1 MAELIQYANGVP
13 GIRFSIDKPVIR
25 IGRSEIHNDICVVD
39 AYVSKEHALLEARPH
54 DGLSGRCDFYLHDL
68 GSTNKTYVNKKPV
81 TCQRLKNNDMV
92 YLGRNMFRFV
102 CSEHEVMDFPETH
115 NTSSNTLELVTGG
128 NKRPLDSAADSGLR
142 SGFSRR
148 LRILG
153 AESLL
158 D

>member
-13 GIRFSIDKPVIR
+13 GIRFSIDKPVVR
-25 IGRSEIHNDICVVD
+25 IGRSEIYNDICIAD
-39 AYVSKEHALLEARPH
+39 AYVSKEHALIEARPSE
-54 DGLSGRCDFYLHDL
+54 GSLASCEFFLHDL
-68 GSTNKTYVNKKPV
+68 SSTNKTYVNKKKV
-81 TCQRLKNNDMV
+81 SNLCLKNNDMV

-102 CSEHEVMDFPETH
+102 CSKNETMIFPEVEADFPV
-115 NTSSNTLELVTGG
+115 SNQTLEMVS
-128 NKRPLDSAADSGLR
+128 NDSSQLR

-148 LRILG
+148 LQILG

>member
-13 GIRFSIDKPVIR
+13 GIRFTIDKPVIR
-25 IGRSEIHNDICVVD
+25 IGRSDVHNDICVMD
-39 AYVSKEHALLEARPH
+39 AYVSKEHALIEVKPSDDASV
-54 DGLSGRCDFYLHDL
+54 GCEFFIHDL
-68 GSTNKTYVNKKPV
+68 GSTNKTYVNKKSV
-81 TCQRLKNNDMV
+81 SCMRLKNNDMV

-102 CSEHEVMDFPETH
+102 CSECETMVFPETEAADAA
-115 NTSSNTLELVTGG
+115 SSYTLEIVS
-128 NKRPLDSAADSGLR
+128 NESSQIQSGLR

-148 LRILG
+148 LRVLG